1 MASLLDELLFQ
12 DESALSQSGANK
24 KVSLWI
30 LEDDIIRPATKIE
43 VRNKL
48 EPGIYIVDV
57 HRDYGL
63 YCKKVEASS
72 DELFI
77 FSNSIT
83 TDLIAEIDLFW
94 SKADLYKENNLVHKR
109 GILLEGLAGVG
120 KSSIIS
126 LLSNRIVSEGG
137 IVFKIT
143 NPKNLLY
150 YIPFLKDNLRKIEAD
165 TPVITI
171 IEDIDEYEDYYP
183 ELLDFLDGKSHVEH
197 HIVIATTNNSEDLDD
212 TLLRPSRFDLRIEVE
227 LPNEKIREEYFKF
240 KSVPEEDIQ
249 ELVFKSEYF
258 SIADLKELY
267 ICIYLLGYPIDKA
280 VEKSSQ
286 IKEKKN
292 YSLRDSKNS
301 SMTI

>member
-1 MASLLDELLFQ
+1 MDSLLNELPLSE
-12 DESALSQSGANK
+12 ESTLVETEVSK

-43 VRNKL
+43 VRDKL

-57 HRDYGL
+57 HKDYGL
-63 YCKKVEASS
+63 YCKKIDSSS

-83 TDLIAEIDLFW
+83 TDLITEIDLFW
-94 SKADLYKENNLVHKR
+94 SKADLYKANNLVHKR
-109 GILLEGLAGVG
+109 GILLEGFAGVG

-126 LLSNRIVSEGG
+126 LLSDKIVSEGG

-143 NPKNLLY
+143 NPRNLFY
-150 YIPFLKDNLRKIEAD
+150 YIPFLKDNFRKIEPN

-171 IEDIDEYEDYYP
+171 IEDIDEYEDYSA
-183 ELLDFLDGKSHVEH
+183 ELLDFLDGKSQVEH

-227 LPNEKIREEYFKF
+227 LPNEEVRKEYFKY
-240 KSVPEEDIQ
+240 KSVPEEELS
-249 ELVFKSEYF
+249 ELVSKSSNF

-267 ICIYLLGYPIDKA
+267 ICIYLLGYPVDKA

-286 IKEKKN
+286 TKEKKN
-292 YSLRDSKNS
+292 YELRDTKNS
-301 SMTI
+301 SITI